1 MDQLQV
7 GVIGHGYWG
16 PNLLRNFVEL
26 PSSNVAAVADF
37 SEERLASVRNRYP
50 SIQTTTDY
58 HDFFTM
64 NIDAVVVATPPE
76 THFAIA
82 RDCLEHGKHVLV
94 EKPLTLN
101 SRDARELVDLANS
114 RGLTLMV
121 GHTFEYNAAVR
132 EIKRMVE
139 SGELGEIYYVDAVRV
154 NLGLFQT
161 NSNVL
166 WDLAPHDVSILR
178 YILGMDPISVRASG
192 TDSIMKG
199 KHDLAYVYL
208 QFPNNVVAHMHVS
221 WLDPR
226 KVRHITIVGSQKMV
240 VYDDI
245 EPLEKIKI
253 YDKGV
258 DKLPYTNSYGDFQL
272 SYRYGDV
279 VAPHIPFT
287 EPLRMECKDFVES
300 CINHTEPVASGWDGL
315 KVVEVLEMA
324 EAALESGCTE
334 ILAATVASSLEAHAS
349 PSGD

>member
-1 MDQLQV
+1 MENLKV
-7 GVIGHGYWG
+7 GAIGSGYWG
-16 PNLLRNFVEL
+16 PNLIRNFVEL
-26 PSSNVAAVADF
+26 PGSDVVAVADF
-37 SEERLASVRNRYP
+37 DQDRLASVKSRYP
-50 SIQTTTDY
+50 NVETTTRY
-58 HDFFTM
+58 QDFFEM
-64 NIDAVVVATPPE
+64 DIDAVVVATPPE
-76 THFAIA
+76 THYAIA

-132 EIKRMVE
+132 EIKRMVD

-178 YILGMDPISVRASG
+178 YILGMDPIAVRASG
-192 TDSIMKG
+192 ADCIMEG
-199 KHDLAYVYL
+199 KHDLAYIYL
-208 QFPNNVVAHMHVS
+208 QFPNNVVAHMHIS

-226 KVRHITIVGSQKMV
+226 KVRRITIVGSQKMV

-258 DKLPYTNSYGDFQL
+258 DKLPYTNSFGDFQL

-279 VAPHIPFT
+279 VVPHIRFT
-287 EPLRMECKDFVES
+287 EPLRLECQDFVDS
-300 CINHTEPVASGWDGL
+300 CRNHTEPVASGWDGM
-315 KVVEVLEMA
+315 KVVEVLEVA
-324 EAALESGCTE
+324 ERALESGCTE
-334 ILAATVASSLEAHAS
+334 DIGEALASQPQLETR
-349 PSGD
+349 P

>member
-1 MDQLQV
+1 MENLKV
-7 GVIGHGYWG
+7 GVIGSGYWG
-16 PNLLRNFVEL
+16 PNLIRNFVEL
-26 PSSNVAAVADF
+26 PGSDVVAVADF
-37 SEERLASVRNRYP
+37 DQNRLASIKSRYP
-50 SIQTTTDY
+50 GIETTTRY
-58 HDFFTM
+58 QDFFEM
-64 NIDAVVVATPPE
+64 DVDAVAVATPPE
-76 THFAIA
+76 THYAIA

-94 EKPLTLN
+94 EKPLTLK
-101 SRDARELVDLANS
+101 SRDARELVGLANQ

-132 EIKRMVE
+132 EIKRMVD

-178 YILGMDPISVRASG
+178 YILGMDPIAVRASG
-192 TDSIMKG
+192 TDCIMKG

-208 QFPNNVVAHMHVS
+208 QFPNNVVAHLHIS

-226 KVRHITIVGSQKMV
+226 KVRRITIVGSQKMV

-258 DKLPYTNSYGDFQL
+258 DKLPYTNSFGDFQL

-279 VAPHIPFT
+279 VAPHIRFT
-287 EPLRMECKDFVES
+287 EPLRLECQDFVDA
-300 CINHTEPVASGWDGL
+300 CRNGTEPVASGWDGM
-315 KVVEVLEMA
+315 KVVEVLEVA
-324 EAALESGCTE
+324 ERALESGCTE
-334 ILAATVASSLEAHAS
+334 AIGESLES
-349 PSGD
+349 QLETQP